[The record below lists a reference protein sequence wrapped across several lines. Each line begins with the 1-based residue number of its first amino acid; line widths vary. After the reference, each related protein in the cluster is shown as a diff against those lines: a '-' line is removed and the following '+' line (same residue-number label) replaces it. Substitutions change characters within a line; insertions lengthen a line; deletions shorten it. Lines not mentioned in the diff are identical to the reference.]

1 MDRVWLPIIVGTQIW
16 DPHKLMHA
24 RKDTSTM
31 LKNAWKRPWGVQGVT
46 GLPLYSLIAPTP
58 LRAAMPFS
66 STAAW
71 GWLQGATLAARGPTA
86 GRSGNA
92 GGPTL
97 GSSSDGGEGGAFKGV
112 AAVVARGQICD
123 AASRR

>member
-1 MDRVWLPIIVGTQIW
+1 MDRVWLPLTVSTQIW
-16 DPHKLMHA
+16 DPHKLLHE

-31 LKNAWKRPWGVQGVT
+31 HKNAWKRPWGVQEVT

-58 LRAAMPFS
+58 PRAAMPFS
-66 STAAW
+66 SAAAW
-71 GWLQGATLAARGPTA
+71 GWLQGATLAARGTAA

-97 GSSSDGGEGGAFKGV
+97 GSSSDDGEGAPS
-112 AAVVARGQICD
+112 RG
-123 AASRR
+123 